1 MHWLQLLFSIFI
13 CELVGISG
21 SIFTVRAIPTWY
33 VKLKKPSFNPP
44 NWIFGPV
51 WTMLYALQGIA
62 IYIVFYEPNN
72 TVPLVFFIIQLIL
85 NAIWTPLF
93 FGAKKIGL
101 AFVEILLIFCFIV
114 TTIISFSSVNTTA
127 AWLMIPYALWVAFA
141 SILNYK
147 IWALN

>member
-1 MHWLQLLFSIFI
+1 
-13 CELVGISG
+13 
-21 SIFTVRAIPTWY
+21 
-33 VKLKKPSFNPP
+33 
-44 NWIFGPV
+44 
-51 WTMLYALQGIA
+51 MLYALQGIA